1 VFLVSVVTLHPDI
14 RGEWWVL
21 STGEQT
27 DDQLIPGKESTLE
40 DLEQVWPVIAVGLAI
55 VFSGIYAFLVWTTGK
70 GHNWARWLLLAFILG
85 TEALGLSDYSRSLA
99 ETPLALATD
108 ICVLAAEIWAL
119 WLLFSG
125 TGAAWFKATG

>member
-1 VFLVSVVTLHPDI
+1 MLVVSLLSLHPDI

-21 STGEQT
+21 SLGEQT
-27 DDQLIPGKESTLE
+27 DGQIPGSESLME
-40 DLEQVWPVIAVGLAI
+40 DLARVWPVFIVGLTV
-55 VFSGIYAFLVWTTGK
+55 VFSSIYAFLVWTTGK